1 MRRPKDLR
9 PRLTGRERHEVVPP
23 LVEVRLMLPPVL
35 VRRLRL
41 VRALTGDSVAE
52 QVRRALWGA
61 TDARLTQE
69 GARLWLRPGS
79 RIYRLG
85 ARGGGGAMVAE
96 GMGGERVLIL
106 RPVTGLPRCEGPDG
120 TSGHG
125 YVADVV
131 HEDDVGPRGG
141 WLRGVVVHR
150 EDVVPWSVEAE
161 VAEGP
166 PPEPDEAR
174 RARILASERIRREDV
189 ARRRERIEEEGERTG

>member
-1 MRRPKDLR
+1 MA
-9 PRLTGRERHEVVPP
+9 P
-23 LVEVRLMLPPVL
+23 LVRVSIFLPSVL
-35 VRRLRL
+35 VRRLGL
-41 VRALTGDSVAE
+41 VRALTGESTTA
-52 QVRRALWGA
+52 QVRAALWAA
-61 TDARLTQE
+61 TDARLTNE

-85 ARGGGGAMVAE
+85 ARGGGGALVAE

-106 RPVTGLPRCEGPDG
+106 RPVTGLPKCPGPDG

-174 RARILASERIRREDV
+174 RARVLAAERIRREDV
-189 ARRRERIEEEGERTG
+189 ERRRERVEEEGERTG